1 MGKRRKQQPPA
12 AMPGVPLDGAPVYV
26 KIVVWLLMWFGLPMM
41 MVIAFFFVF
50 IGYLPSPVTETA
62 SNMRDHRRETGEIL
76 KYMETNAKIARQI
89 CRNTSPDPADRVA
102 CNQ

>member
-1 MGKRRKQQPPA
+1 MPRKRTNRSSEGL
-12 AMPGVPLDGAPVYV
+12 PGIPLDGAPVYV
-26 KIVVWLLMWFGLPMM
+26 KLVIWMLMWFGLPVV
-41 MVIAFFFVF
+41 MVTAFFFVF

-62 SNMRDHRRETGEIL
+62 ANMRDHRRETGEIL
-76 KYMETNAKIARQI
+76 RYMETSARIARQI

>member
-1 MGKRRKQQPPA
+1 MPRRPRNPSPVIQ
-12 AMPGVPLDGAPVYV
+12 GIPLDGAPVYV
-26 KIVVWLLMWFGLPMM
+26 KLVIWMLMWFGLPVV
-41 MVIAFFFVF
+41 MVLAFFFVF

-62 SNMRDHRRETGEIL
+62 SNMRDHRRETGDIL
-76 KYMETNAKIARQI
+76 KYMETSTKLSRQI